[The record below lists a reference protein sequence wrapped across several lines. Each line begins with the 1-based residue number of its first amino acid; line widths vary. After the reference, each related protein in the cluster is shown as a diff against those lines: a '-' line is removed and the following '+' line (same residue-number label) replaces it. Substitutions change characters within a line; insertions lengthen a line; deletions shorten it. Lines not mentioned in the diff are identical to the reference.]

1 MSLVRGNSYS
11 RAGIGP
17 IDNDKF
23 EINKSVFILDA
34 TAGQGYDAYDDRMYP
49 TEEQTRR
56 ESYGIS
62 AKHAAMIF
70 AMLAVIL
77 LLVLVVN
84 YINIRKLAYEV
95 SIMEGQ
101 VRSLSESNSD
111 LDAKVMKA
119 REISNISLNASKMG
133 MVLIDEQEVYHV
145 TAPETRP
152 FAVKG
157 STNE

>member
-11 RAGIGP
+11 RAGIGNVE
-17 IDNDKF
+17 NDKF

-49 TEEQTRR
+49 AVERTRR
-56 ESYGIS
+56 ESFGVS
-62 AKHAAMIF
+62 AKLAAAVF
-70 AMLAVIL
+70 AVLALIL
-77 LLVLVVN
+77 VLVLVVN
-84 YINIRKLAYEV
+84 YVRIRKIAYDVSCLDEHVRVLA
-95 SIMEGQ
+95 
-101 VRSLSESNSD
+101 ESNYE
-111 LDAKVMKA
+111 LDKKVMQA
-119 REISNISLNASKMG
+119 RDMTHISANAAKMG
-133 MVLIDEQEVYHV
+133 MVLIEEQEVYHV